1 MTSEKKFCPYCGHEN
16 GITYRYCAGCGFEI
30 PKVSFS
36 EPTKIPQ
43 WRTDYSRSLATKKT
57 TQPNIIISPSTKS
70 VGLAIVLTIFFGP
83 LGLFY
88 ASVIGGLFMIILPI
102 IVVYLIYSGNLVI
115 LLGFLKDSPL
125 IHEISSASVMGT
137 LITSFIIVPLLYWL
151 ICIIWAVLA
160 VNSYNNNVC
169 TQVYRGYNS

>member
-36 EPTKIPQ
+36 EPTKNPQ
-43 WRTDYSRSLATKKT
+43 SRTNYSTSTVTEKQS
-57 TQPNIIISPSTKS
+57 QPNIIIAPSTKS

-88 ASVIGGLFMIILPI
+88 ASVIGGLIMIFIPI
-102 IVVYLIYSGNLVI
+102 IFLYLSYTGNLSI

-137 LITSFIIVPLLYWL
+137 LITTFIIVPLLYWL
-151 ICIIWAVLA
+151 ICIIWAVIA
-160 VNSYNNNVC
+160 VNSYNNNVYR
-169 TQVYRGYNS
+169 QVYRGYY